1 MQRRQR
7 AVGIPPPDTVNAD
20 RPVAPDQFDANTV
33 TDVRVWWYTGCN
45 DSYSHIGESYDTAE
59 RNNGNNNANGAAD

>member
-7 AVGIPPPDTVNAD
+7 AVGIPPLDTVNAD

-33 TDVRVWWYTGCN
+33 ANVRVRWYTGCD
-45 DSYSHIGESYDTAE
+45 DSYSHI
-59 RNNGNNNANGAAD
+59 